1 MIKVVGVKFREKGK
15 IYHFDTANL
24 QLKLGD
30 DVVVETERGVG
41 YAKVYSMP
49 RFILKPFS
57 GRELKKVLKKATED
71 DFLKIQNIRNK
82 EKEAFI
88 FCLEK
93 IGERDIQMKLMDVEC
108 LQDDSKIIF
117 YFTADGRID
126 FRELVKDLA
135 SKFRTR
141 IEMKQIGVRDVARMV
156 NGCGLCGR
164 TLCCSSF
171 LREFEPI
178 SIKMAKEQSIVL
190 NPAKISG
197 MCGRLMCCIGF
208 EMEDR
213 KSGRPSCARKEK
225 IAAEAETEA
234 VLQGEKLAEQLQE
247 LEDAEAAAPPAAGEE
262 IKAATPPEKS
272 SAAPEAS
279 AAKPESQPPE
289 QQQQKQELQGE
300 KRRRRRH
307 RKKHRH

>member
-15 IYHFDTANL
+15 IYHFDAENL

-57 GRELKKVLKKATED
+57 GRELKKVLKKATVD
-71 DFLKIQNIRNK
+71 DFLEIQNIRDK
-82 EKEAFI
+82 EKEAFR

-108 LQDDSKIIF
+108 LQDGNKIIF

-141 IEMKQIGVRDVARMV
+141 IEMRQIGVRDVARMV

-213 KSGRPSCARKEK
+213 GSGRPPCARKEK

-234 VLQGEKLAEQLQE
+234 VLQGEGLAVQLQE
-247 LEDAEAAAPPAAGEE
+247 LEDAEAAAPPAADEG
-262 IKAATPPEKS
+262 IKTEPPEKL
-272 SAAPEAS
+272 SAALEA
-279 AAKPESQPPE
+279 AVARPESQPP
-289 QQQQKQELQGE
+289 QQQHQKQESPGE
-300 KRRRRRH
+300 KRKKRRRRR
-307 RKKHRH
+307 KHRH